1 MLNDKT
7 IAEYVQAALALQDLH
22 LDMARQA
29 AVTEQFRLL
38 TEKAQIFMQQ
48 TLPDEEPAAVYR
60 L

>member
-22 LDMARQA
+22 LDTARQA

-38 TEKAQIFMQQ
+38 TEKAQTFMQQ
-48 TLPDEEPAAVYR
+48 ALPDEEAAAVYR